1 MGKAVKKIAK
11 VALPIAAIAT
21 GFGLAGVGPFAGLQ
35 SSSFGTFLGSEGFK
49 TAMQVG
55 GLGMNVASNIQSQKY
70 ASQQSGFQREQVTQ
84 QNKAEEARNRYNQL
98 LQKRGRLSSIR
109 QGRIQQG
116 QIEGSM
122 GALGSG
128 GTSSYTGAIGSIGT
142 QTSANLGNINVA
154 QDVGNQITGFN
165 VAAAN
170 AGSQANT
177 SASKSGMWS
186 DASTLGGTLLT
197 NAEGISNIFKS

>member
-1 MGKAVKKIAK
+1 MGGAVKKIAK
-11 VALPIAAIAT
+11 VAIPVAIGFALTGGNPIAAIK
-21 GFGLAGVGPFAGLQ
+21 GIRNFSQVVQGAGLLT
-35 SSSFGTFLGSEGFK
+35 S
-49 TAMQVG
+49 
-55 GLGMNVASNIQSQKY
+55 VAGNIQSQKY
-70 ASQQSGFQREQVTQ
+70 ASQQAGFQREQVTQ

-98 LQKRGRLSSIR
+98 LQKRSRLSSIR

-177 SASKSGMWS
+177 AASKSGMWS
-186 DASTLGGTLLT
+186 DASTLGGTLL
-197 NAEGISNIFKS
+197 AQGDNIASIFS

>member
-11 VALPIAAIAT
+11 VAIPVAIGFAISGGNPIAAMKGFKFAEIAQ
-21 GFGLAGVGPFAGLQ
+21 GAGLLT
-35 SSSFGTFLGSEGFK
+35 S
-49 TAMQVG
+49 
-55 GLGMNVASNIQSQKY
+55 VAGNIQSRKYQKE
-70 ASQQSGFQREQVTQ
+70 QSGFQREQVAQ

-98 LQKRGRLSSIR
+98 LQKRSRLSSIR

-170 AGSQANT
+170 AGSQGNT
-177 SASKSGMWS
+177 AASRSNMWS
-186 DASTLGGTLLT
+186 NVSTLGGTLLSSGQ
-197 NAEGISNIFKS
+197 EIGNIFEKLGA

>member
-11 VALPIAAIAT
+11 IAIPVAIGFAVTGGNPFGALKGAFSNFGFAEAIQ
-21 GFGLAGVGPFAGLQ
+21 GAGLLT
-35 SSSFGTFLGSEGFK
+35 S
-49 TAMQVG
+49 
-55 GLGMNVASNIQSQKY
+55 VAGNIQSQKY
-70 ASQQSGFQREQVTQ
+70 QKEQSGFQREQVTQ

-98 LQKRGRLSSIR
+98 LQKRSRLSSIR

-154 QDVGNQITGFN
+154 EDTGNQITGFN

-177 SASKSGMWS
+177 AASKSNMWS
-186 DASTLGGTLLT
+186 NASTLGGTLLSSGQ
-197 NAEGISNIFKS
+197 EIGNIFKKLGE